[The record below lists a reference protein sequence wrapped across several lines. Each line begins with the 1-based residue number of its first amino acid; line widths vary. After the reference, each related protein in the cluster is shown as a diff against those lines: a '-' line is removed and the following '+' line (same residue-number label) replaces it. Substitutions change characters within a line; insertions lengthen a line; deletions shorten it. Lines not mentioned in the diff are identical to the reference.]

1 MTDLR
6 IDLRRLVDTLFP
18 GARVAPM
25 TGDASDRR
33 FYRVSPSDGPPRVL
47 MDYGKA
53 FDDDTD
59 DMVMT
64 GVFEGAGL
72 PVAAIV
78 RTCPDAGCLV
88 LEDLGDRTLES
99 VVDAGP
105 GDRDPLYAR
114 AIDLLVE
121 IAGPGS
127 EALARSARADGPALD
142 AERFHFEMDFFVEHY
157 AGGLAGVTAS
167 PRLVAALHDLA
178 DRAARAP
185 RRVLCHRDF
194 HARNLMVRAD
204 GSLAM
209 VDIQDARWGPDTYDL
224 ASLLRDAYLDV
235 EEDRIDGWIE
245 AYRSR
250 LRPAP
255 EPEAFRERF
264 DIVAAQ
270 RMIKALG
277 TFGYQIG
284 ILGRAKYGSSVARTV
299 ARLAGQLPRSTWTAP
314 LAPVLEEAGLLA
326 PPPIT
331 TVSD

>member
-6 IDLRRLVDTLFP
+6 PDLRRLVDDAFT
-18 GARVAPM
+18 GARVIPM
-25 TGDASDRR
+25 AGDASDRR
-33 FYRVSPSDGPPRVL
+33 FYRVSPPDGPTRVL

-59 DMVMT
+59 DIVLT
-64 GVFEGAGL
+64 RVFEEAAL

-78 RTCPDAGCLV
+78 RAFPDAGCLV
-88 LEDLGDRTLES
+88 LEDLGDLTLES
-99 VVDAGP
+99 AVASGA
-105 GDRDPLYAR
+105 GDRNSLYEC

-127 EALARSARADGPALD
+127 AALARSPRAEGPALD
-142 AERFHFEMDFFVEHY
+142 AKRFRFEMDFFVEHY

-167 PRLVAALHDLA
+167 PQLVAALDDLA
-178 DRAARAP
+178 DRAARTP
-185 RRVLCHRDF
+185 RRILCHRDF
-194 HARNLMVRAD
+194 HARNLMVRPD

-235 EEDRIDGWIE
+235 KEDRLDGWVE
-245 AYRSR
+245 SYRTR
-250 LRPAP
+250 LP
-255 EPEAFRERF
+255 EPPEPVAFRQRF

-284 ILGRAKYGSSVARTV
+284 ALGRARYGPSVTRTLT
-299 ARLAGQLPRSTWTAP
+299 RLAELLPRSSGTASVAAL
-314 LAPVLEEAGLLA
+314 LAEGRLLA
-326 PPPIT
+326 PPPII
-331 TVSD
+331 SGSE